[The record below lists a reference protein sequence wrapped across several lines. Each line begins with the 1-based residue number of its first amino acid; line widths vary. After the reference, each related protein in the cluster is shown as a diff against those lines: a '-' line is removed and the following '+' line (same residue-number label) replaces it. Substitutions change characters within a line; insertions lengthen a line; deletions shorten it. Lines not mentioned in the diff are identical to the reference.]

1 MLKLRAG
8 RCGGR
13 RPVLDDSRI
22 IGLVVQ
28 EWRPLQS
35 GISSSKGVRMA
46 ELTPIAKAA
55 DTAMIGMI
63 DPKSPMPLYYQIYLR
78 YKHLIKTGQIAEG
91 DRLPAESALE
101 NAIGVSRITAKRA
114 MDELANDG
122 LVMRERGRG
131 TTVIHKG
138 APSSV
143 SADISGLVSTLV
155 AIGESTTVELLAFD
169 YVEAPASVAQEMM
182 IDEGTRVQRVER
194 LRLKDDSPFSYIIT
208 HIPEDIGRTF
218 GRGDLANH
226 PILSLVEAAG
236 HTIHEADQVVSAKNA
251 PPAIAEKLR
260 VPENSALLHIR
271 RIVRN
276 SEGRPVQ
283 HLEVYYRSDMYR
295 LNMNMVRVTPTDGS
309 EIWAA
314 RNEAAPIE

>member
-1 MLKLRAG
+1 MADVTPG
-8 RCGGR
+8 T
-13 RPVLDDSRI
+13 PV
-22 IGLVVQ
+22 
-28 EWRPLQS
+28 
-35 GISSSKGVRMA
+35 
-46 ELTPIAKAA
+46 A

-91 DRLPAESALE
+91 VRLPAESALE

-122 LVMRERGRG
+122 LVRRERGRG
-131 TTVIHKG
+131 TTVIHSG

-143 SADISGLVSTLV
+143 SADISGLVSTLI

-169 YVEAPASVAQEMM
+169 YVEAPAAIAHEMM
-182 IDEGTRVQRVER
+182 IDAGTRVQRVER
-194 LRLKDDSPFSYIIT
+194 LRLKDGNPFSYIIT

-218 GRGDLANH
+218 GPDDLANH

-251 PPAIAEKLR
+251 PRAIADTLG

-283 HLEVYYRSDMYR
+283 HLEVDYRSDMYR
-295 LNMNMVRVTPTDGS
+295 LNMNLVRITPNEGT